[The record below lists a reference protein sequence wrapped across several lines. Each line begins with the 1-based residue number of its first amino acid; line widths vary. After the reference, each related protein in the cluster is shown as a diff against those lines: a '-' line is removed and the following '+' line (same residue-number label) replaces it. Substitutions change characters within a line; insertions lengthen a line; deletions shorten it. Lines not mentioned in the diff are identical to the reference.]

1 MCIRDRF
8 IVYSRDVGARAVGA
22 NTTTWNHYTHSF
34 YNDADARHKA
44 FTLIQPNA
52 FTQAFGK
59 SCTHDTRRF
68 RTYEPKYHKDWSSSE
83 RAKTGI
89 DIQGDEKAKKGCEVD
104 TWLPQ
109 GRYYWA
115 HATAALCGGLATQ
128 VDTTSAAHIP
138 EPRIGGWSATR
149 VVCALNDASHCHRI
163 AK

>member
-1 MCIRDRF
+1 ME
-8 IVYSRDVGARAVGA
+8 SL
-22 NTTTWNHYTHSF
+22 H
-34 YNDADARHKA
+34 
-44 FTLIQPNA
+44 IQPNA
-52 FTQAFGK
+52 LTQACGK

-68 RTYEPKYHKDWSSSE
+68 RTSEPQYHKDWSSSE
-83 RAKTGI
+83 RAETGT

-138 EPRIGGWSATR
+138 EPRIGGSSATR
-149 VVCALNDASHCHRI
+149 LVCALIDASHCHRI
-163 AK
+163 AKWAAWPIRLTQYQALTCLADTRTADTNVC